1 MNRGH
6 ETASHLAMK
15 RHVANVLR
23 QRGWVVRFEAQ
34 EADVVGFRPGTGQ
47 LWAFE
52 CERSPK
58 WVVRNVTKDLDRGA
72 GGGVVVASTPAVAER
87 ARRAVARQLATIG
100 SLTRVVIVG
109 QFTDEFV
116 KSCVEGTVPA

>member
-6 ETASHLAMK
+6 ETPSHLAMK
-15 RHVANVLR
+15 RHVATVLR

-72 GGGVVVASTPAVAER
+72 GGVVVVASTPAVADA
-87 ARRAVARQLATIG
+87 ARREVERQTTAI
-100 SLTRVVIVG
+100 SSVTRVVIVG

-116 KSCVEGTVPA
+116 KRCVEER